1 MPELPEVEI
10 VKQSLEKNIL
20 SKRIKKII
28 VNNRNLRFKIPTNF
42 EERLENKV
50 IVKVS
55 RFSKYIIFELSNQIY
70 LLMHL
75 GMTGTV
81 HLIKKNKIKINT
93 NVSFYSSPNLPK
105 KHNHVEIFFLSSKI
119 IYNDPRRFG
128 FFRII
133 ENKDELFL
141 FLNKLGPEPFDKS
154 FNLKYLHEYFRD
166 KTKNIKNFL
175 LDQKLV
181 SGIGN
186 IYASEILHYSG
197 IKPQKKGGNLKKKEL
212 IKVIFFAKK
221 VLKKSIKSGGSSI
234 KDFKNISG
242 KKGFFQNEFKVYGR
256 ENLKCYKKSCTGVIQ
271 KKFISN
277 RSTFFCNKCQK

>member
-93 NVSFYSSPNLPK
+93 NY
-105 KHNHVEIFFLSSKI
+105 
-119 IYNDPRRFG
+119 
-128 FFRII
+128 
-133 ENKDELFL
+133 
-141 FLNKLGPEPFDKS
+141 DK
-154 FNLKYLHEYFRD
+154 
-166 KTKNIKNFL
+166 
-175 LDQKLV
+175 
-181 SGIGN
+181 
-186 IYASEILHYSG
+186 
-197 IKPQKKGGNLKKKEL
+197 
-212 IKVIFFAKK
+212 
-221 VLKKSIKSGGSSI
+221 
-234 KDFKNISG
+234 
-242 KKGFFQNEFKVYGR
+242 
-256 ENLKCYKKSCTGVIQ
+256 
-271 KKFISN
+271 
-277 RSTFFCNKCQK
+277 